1 MGISIDGKPVSMKY
15 FAEWA
20 LDLFVTFV
28 VTAIVWGLVSP
39 DTAADVAAL
48 GFPLAITAATF
59 YGMLKLTRWLKWIDK

>member
-20 LDLFVTFV
+20 LDLFFTFIG
-28 VTAIVWGLVSP
+28 TAIVWSAVAP
-39 DTAADVAAL
+39 DSVTDLGGL

-59 YGMLKLTRWLKWIDK
+59 YGLLKLTRWLKWIDK